1 MLLLIGSFLLLLVIG
16 APVAVAMAVAS
27 LLYLGIYDVAPD
39 IIAAQRMIAGVESFP
54 LIAVPFFILA
64 GNLMNI
70 AGVTGRIYHFAL
82 SLVGWMKGG
91 LAQVNII
98 GSVIF
103 SGMSGTALAD
113 AAGIGTI
120 EIKAMKDHGYPVEA
134 AVGVTAAS
142 ATLGPIFPPSLPFVI
157 YGMMANASIGALFMA
172 GIIPGIVMTSLM
184 MLTVWIFARR
194 YGWGSDTPFDFRE
207 LAGAFL
213 EVIIVLCFPLSV
225 WLLIQAG
232 LSVNIAVFLALGVL
246 IALDWYFDWHAVMAL
261 MAPVLLIGGMTMG
274 WFTPTEAAVAAVLWS
289 LFLGLVR
296 YRTMTFRTLAK
307 ASFDTIETTAA
318 VLFIVTAASIF
329 AWLLTVS
336 QAAQLFSDFMFGLTD
351 NWWTFL
357 IVVNILLLV
366 VGAFLDTIAA
376 ISILVPILMPV
387 AARYGIDPVHLGII
401 LTLNLMI
408 GLLTPP
414 VGMVLFV
421 LSRIAKMSV
430 ERTALAIL
438 PWMIPL
444 FVALLLITFIPAIT
458 LWLPTQL
465 GLIRSTSPPCAAAS
479 PAFTPPMTC
488 GSRKTRFPPPV
499 PARSCCAWPRAGSAG
514 RTCITTTMAASAPS
528 GCASR
533 SSRGTRPR
541 AGSRRWVR
549 AWTAPPPA
557 RWSRS
562 APRSPAGTA
571 TTAARASRSIACPC
585 ASWAAPC
592 ACRMNRG
599 CSATC
604 WWSPPRRSTPF
615 PTRPHRPRPPAPSRW
630 PSAFM
635 PWRRRATWRASA
647 S

>member
-1 MLLLIGSFLLLLVIG
+1 MLLLIGSFLLLMVIG
-16 APVAVAMAVAS
+16 APVAVAMAAAS

-98 GSVIF
+98 GSVVF

-194 YGWGSDTPFDFRE
+194 YGWGSDTPFDLRE
-207 LAGAFL
+207 LLGAFL
-213 EVIIVLCFPLSV
+213 EVVIVLCFPLSV

-232 LSVNIAVFLALGVL
+232 LSINIAVFLALGAL

-307 ASFDTIETTAA
+307 ASFDTIETTAS

-357 IVVNILLLV
+357 IVVNILLLI

-387 AARYGIDPVHLGII
+387 AARYGIDPVHLGLI

-465 GLIRSTSPPCAAAS
+465 GLIR
-479 PAFTPPMTC
+479 
-488 GSRKTRFPPPV
+488 
-499 PARSCCAWPRAGSAG
+499 
-514 RTCITTTMAASAPS
+514 
-528 GCASR
+528 
-533 SSRGTRPR
+533 
-541 AGSRRWVR
+541 
-549 AWTAPPPA
+549 
-557 RWSRS
+557 
-562 APRSPAGTA
+562 
-571 TTAARASRSIACPC
+571 
-585 ASWAAPC
+585 
-592 ACRMNRG
+592 
-599 CSATC
+599 
-604 WWSPPRRSTPF
+604 
-615 PTRPHRPRPPAPSRW
+615 
-630 PSAFM
+630 
-635 PWRRRATWRASA
+635 
-647 S
+647 